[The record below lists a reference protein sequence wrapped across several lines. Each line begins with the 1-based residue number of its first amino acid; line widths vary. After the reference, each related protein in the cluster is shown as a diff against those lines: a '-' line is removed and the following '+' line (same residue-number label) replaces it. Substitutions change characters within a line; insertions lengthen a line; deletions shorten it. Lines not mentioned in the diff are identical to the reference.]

1 MNILFSFY
9 LVKVELRNPID
20 VLTIAIL
27 IIDDS
32 QGEGDLLRFEK
43 TRLLAC
49 GAVI

>member
-1 MNILFSFY
+1 

-27 IIDDS
+27 IIDDLFS